1 MVKYKPILLC
11 LMLAVL
17 LTSCFNDSA
26 SESNGILLNSIIVG
40 NSSETDSK
48 QSFSFNSSLNV
59 FDNNYSYK
67 VNCQNGKR
75 TFQYSVPIELI
86 PESGLH
92 TFQAIAIPADAGE
105 DLSSYST
112 PKTRVQIS

>member
-1 MVKYKPILLC
+1 
-11 LMLAVL
+11 
-17 LTSCFNDSA
+17 
-26 SESNGILLNSIIVG
+26 
-40 NSSETDSK
+40 
-48 QSFSFNSSLNV
+48 
-59 FDNNYSYK
+59 

>member
-26 SESNGILLNSIIVG
+26 SESNGILLNSIIAG

-48 QSFSFNSSLNV
+48 
-59 FDNNYSYK
+59 
-67 VNCQNGKR
+67 
-75 TFQYSVPIELI
+75 
-86 PESGLH
+86 
-92 TFQAIAIPADAGE
+92 
-105 DLSSYST
+105 
-112 PKTRVQIS
+112 